1 MSSGPTTVTEQPAAA
16 SSSAEPHLF
25 IAAGKRRVILC
36 LLLGLVTL
44 GFYSSVVHNRFTTLD
59 DEVYILH
66 NPHVRAGLTW
76 NTFTYAFT
84 TFDAGNWHPLTWMSH
99 ALDCQLFQLNPV
111 GHHYVNLLLH
121 ALNAVLL
128 FLLLEAATGLTWP
141 SLMVAALF
149 ALHPVNVESVAWA
162 AERKNILSMT
172 FFLLA
177 MHAYGWYVRR
187 VSVKRYALVA
197 TLFTLGLMAKPE
209 IVTLPCVL
217 LLWDYWPLQRV
228 RGIEPPAAPAGEP
241 SQRSFSFLFLEKIP
255 LFLLS
260 LCSAIVTVIAARSS
274 NAVRGGFTGA
284 RVGNALVSYVR
295 YLGKA
300 FWPTKLAVMYPYHG
314 HSIPAWA
321 ILASAATL
329 LLITAVVLRF
339 RSHRYLVVG
348 WFWFLGTLVPVI
360 GLVEVGMQAMADRYA
375 YLPFIGLFVAVV
387 WGVAEIARWRNVP
400 AAWLAVPSVLILA
413 ILGMVTWHQ
422 ISYWHDGETMW
433 RHAISVTGRNTMA
446 HDGLGY
452 TLAEEGRVEEAI
464 AEYNTVEAMHGY
476 GAPAIIQIGVFEQTH
491 GHLQE
496 ALKQYK
502 QSLDVSIDADE
513 RSEAFA
519 HMGAAFVQAGDL
531 QNAKLGYGYALQQN
545 PQNTFAL
552 IGGGLLAEREGDST
566 VAMVQIARALK
577 VQPTDVGYLLLEEV
591 LRRAGRLPE
600 ADEAEQY
607 AQRISSDLG
616 QARQSAAQE
625 LAAAGIKP
633 E

>member
-1 MSSGPTTVTEQPAAA
+1 MSSGPTIVAEQPAAA
-16 SSSAEPHLF
+16 SSAEPHPL
-25 IAAGKRRVILC
+25 IAARKRRVILC
-36 LLLGLVTL
+36 LLLVLVTL

-76 NTFTYAFT
+76 NTFAYAFT

-99 ALDCQLFQLNPV
+99 ALDCQLFNLNPV

-172 FFLLA
+172 LCLLA

-197 TLFTLGLMAKPE
+197 TLFALGLMAKPE

-217 LLWDYWPLQRV
+217 LLWDYWPLERMK
-228 RGIEPPAAPAGEP
+228 GPARPADSGGEP
-241 SQRSFSFLFLEKIP
+241 SQRSFSFLFVEKVP

-274 NAVRGGFTGA
+274 DAVRGGFTGA
-284 RVGNALVSYVR
+284 RVGNALLSYIR
-295 YLGKA
+295 YLVKA
-300 FWPTKLAVMYPYHG
+300 FWPAGLAVMYPYHG
-314 HSIPAWA
+314 HSIPGWA

-329 LLITAVVLRF
+329 VLVTAIVLRF

-375 YLPFIGLFVAVV
+375 YLPFIGLFIAVV
-387 WGVAEIARWRNVP
+387 WGVAETARWRKVP

-413 ILGMVTWHQ
+413 VLGMVTWRQ

-433 RHAISVTGRNTMA
+433 RHTISVTGRNTMA

-452 TLAEEGRVEEAI
+452 TLAEQGRVEEAI
-464 AEYNTVEAMHGY
+464 AEYKTVEEMHGY
-476 GAPAIIQIGVFEQTH
+476 GAPAIIQVGVFEQTH

-496 ALKQYK
+496 ALGQYK
-502 QSLDVSIDADE
+502 QSLEVSIDANE

-519 HMGAAFVQAGDL
+519 HMGAAFVQAGDI

-545 PQNTFAL
+545 PENTFAL
-552 IGGGLLAEREGDST
+552 IGSGLLAEREGDST
-566 VAMVQIARALK
+566 FAMVQIARALK
-577 VQPTDVGYLLLEEV
+577 VKPTDVGCLLLEEV
-591 LRRAGRLPE
+591 LRRAGRVPE

-607 AQRISSDLG
+607 AHRISSDLA